1 MGRQISKNGISLIK
15 KFEGC
20 KLTAYKCIPSEKYY
34 TIGWGHYG
42 ADVKEGMTITQ
53 AEADD
58 LFLKDIQKYV
68 DYVNNKSYVPLTDLL
83 NQNQFD
89 ALVSFCY
96 NCGCGSLKK
105 LCAGRSLEAIVSLL
119 PSYNKA
125 SGQVLAG
132 LTRRRAAE
140 VKLFNTPVEV
150 ISKKSNKEIAR
161 EVLQGKWGNGATR
174 KKKLAEA
181 GYNYSEVQKIVN
193 ELLAPNVNKV
203 TKKSNKEIAREVLQG
218 KWGNGATRKKKL
230 AEAGYNYSEVQKIVN
245 ELLK

>member
-193 ELLAPNVNKV
+193 ELLK
-203 TKKSNKEIAREVLQG
+203 
-218 KWGNGATRKKKL
+218 
-230 AEAGYNYSEVQKIVN
+230 
-245 ELLK
+245 